1 MFDKN
6 RAMLFVMLDLSN
18 AFETIIEHDKSQ
30 TLLHDGYGVLEKV
43 LSGLR
48 TYLEFCAQCVQIDYD
63 IPDYSATK
71 WCATELGPWASY
83 VRTIH
88 HSNAADI

>member
-1 MFDKN
+1 MLDKN

-18 AFETIIEHDKSQ
+18 AFETIDHEQLQ
-30 TLLHDGYGVLEKV
+30 TLLHDEYSVLEKV
-43 LSGLR
+43 LSGFR
-48 TYLEFCAQCVQIDYD
+48 TYLEFCAQRVQIDYN

-71 WCATELGPWASY
+71 WCATELGPCASY
-83 VRTIH
+83 VRTIY

>member
-6 RAMLFVMLDLSN
+6 RAMLFFMLDLSN
-18 AFETIIEHDKSQ
+18 AFETTDHEQLQ
-30 TLLHDGYGVLEKV
+30 TLLHDEYGVLEKV
-43 LSGLR
+43 LSGFR
-48 TYLEFCAQCVQIDYD
+48 TYLEFCAQSVQIDYN

-71 WCATELGPWASY
+71 WCATELGPCASY
-83 VRTIH
+83 VHTIH